1 MAAEILSYGIGG
13 RDHPCSPAETWRK
26 LAGAPPAPGAKL
38 RCDCGQVWLY
48 RSSLSNL
55 ARGRMV
61 WGRVGE
67 TPPRE
72 AVPRRPQVR
81 RNVY

>member
-1 MAAEILSYGIGG
+1 MAEILTYGLGG
-13 RDHPCSPAETWRK
+13 THRCDPVGIWEH
-26 LAGAPPAPGAKL
+26 LAGGPRPRPGAKL